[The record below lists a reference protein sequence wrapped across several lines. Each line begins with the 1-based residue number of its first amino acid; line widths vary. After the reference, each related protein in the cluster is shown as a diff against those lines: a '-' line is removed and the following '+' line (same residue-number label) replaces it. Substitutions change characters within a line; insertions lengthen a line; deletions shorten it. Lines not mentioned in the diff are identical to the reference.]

1 MTTEKEND
9 LELANSIN
17 EDSVPSELDQVDT
30 DSVYTDNKD
39 TGEVIHSSMS
49 ESDNAEPATESVDSE
64 NTVENNNKADVDNSS
79 TDKESIEESNKKR
92 KIKLRS
98 KKHKESKKVKNTNKS
113 ADDSRL
119 DLKQQIPNIGISL
132 GSVAVFIYLVQLI
145 GGFIPGVIILAL
157 ILLCLN
163 KGPSGE
169 FLVRT
174 SVKALALDTVFTGAV
189 YILEIITNIFPN
201 GITAVLNACN
211 LYDVS
216 IYITSIANVPLKI
229 ISILTLLLNATK
241 YVLFVVCA
249 FASVRKKEVG
259 LPIVDNIY
267 SKITKIN

>member
-1 MTTEKEND
+1 MTTEKENN
-9 LELANSIN
+9 LESVNSIN
-17 EDSVPSELDQVDT
+17 EDSVPSEFDQLDT
-30 DSVYTDNKD
+30 DSVHIDED
-39 TGEVIHSSMS
+39 TEEVIHKSMS
-49 ESDNAEPATESVDSE
+49 ESDNTEPATESVDSE
-64 NTVENNNKADVDNSS
+64 NIIENNDEADIDNSS
-79 TDKESIEESNKKR
+79 TNKDSTEESDNNKR

-98 KKHKESKKVKNTNKS
+98 KKHKESKKVKNTNIS
-113 ADDSRL
+113 ANDSRL

-132 GSVAVFIYLVQLI
+132 GSAAVFIYIAQLV

-189 YILEIITNIFPN
+189 YILEILTSIFPN
-201 GITAVLNACN
+201 VITTVLNACN
-211 LYDVS
+211 LYDAS
-216 IYITSIANVPLKI
+216 IYITSIANIPLKI
-229 ISILTLLLNATK
+229 VSILTLLLNTTK